1 MGFFLLNPTSIFA
14 FLTYRN
20 RFRSEY
26 GRVVRLLFICNLL
39 YKYNRMVVVGVY
51 FLSDVE
57 HKYLLHQLLPSARE
71 VGVNKELRGLSWF
84 QPPLKPYYDNV
95 KLPMYTVT
103 SKYCPTGRDV
113 YLRNV
118 EKIYPKPTANVALG
132 KMFHGV
138 VSDCLASFLQQRHT
152 TFEEWWKKIRWDE
165 IPKKPE
171 NVREPSSRVWVWG

>member
-1 MGFFLLNPTSIFA
+1 VILLS
-14 FLTYRN
+14 
-20 RFRSEY
+20 
-26 GRVVRLLFICNLL
+26 FICNSA
-39 YKYNRMVVVGVY
+39 YKYNRVVVVRVY
-51 FLSDVE
+51 FLLDVE
-57 HKYLLHQLLPSARE
+57 QKYLLHQLLPDARE
-71 VGVNKELRGLSWF
+71 VGVNKELRGWGWSWF
-84 QPPLKPYYDNV
+84 QFPLKPYYDDI
-95 KLPMYTVT
+95 KLPMYIVT

-118 EKIYPKPTANVALG
+118 EKIRPKPTVNVALG